1 MKMGDIMSN
10 VKKEKVILQVKYPI
24 ITSYTSDAHMLAI
37 LSNYSYT
44 EGWIF
49 NNFVNLWGEEPS
61 YDNHFSMLRFHS
73 WSIRRVCPYFKIN
86 YFDKAFFDSDI
97 VEFIISKIDSG
108 HYVTI
113 KYDQYYIPNSI
124 NYNEYHS
131 EHEMLIYGYDR
142 LKEMFLVADFFK
154 DGKYSFE
161 TTPFN
166 CVESAIVSVLDLEIF
181 SCNELEFYDA
191 NYKFNN
197 YFLYNSLNNF
207 LYSLNTAA
215 EGENVIIADYEL
227 EPIQQGR
234 YIFGIK
240 TYGLLKQTLSKVL
253 HNEMEFNDIR
263 PLHVI
268 SDHKLM
274 MCERLKYLA
283 NAGVIEANDYIIDEY
298 LTIKNISLTNRNL
311 YLKFLITKE
320 NSLINKIINNLD
332 KMESLESKAVT
343 YLVNKLSVN
352 TRVGISRY

>member
-1 MKMGDIMSN
+1 M
-10 VKKEKVILQVKYPI
+10 
-24 ITSYTSDAHMLAI
+24 
-37 LSNYSYT
+37 
-44 EGWIF
+44 
-49 NNFVNLWGEEPS
+49 
-61 YDNHFSMLRFHS
+61 
-73 WSIRRVCPYFKIN
+73 
-86 YFDKAFFDSDI
+86 
-97 VEFIISKIDSG
+97 
-108 HYVTI
+108 
-113 KYDQYYIPNSI
+113 
-124 NYNEYHS
+124 
-131 EHEMLIYGYDR
+131 
-142 LKEMFLVADFFK
+142 
-154 DGKYSFE
+154 
-161 TTPFN
+161 
-166 CVESAIVSVLDLEIF
+166 
-181 SCNELEFYDA
+181 
-191 NYKFNN
+191 
-197 YFLYNSLNNF
+197 YNSLNNF

-215 EGENVIIADYEL
+215 EGENVIIADYEA

-320 NSLINKIINNLD
+320 YSLINKIIYNLD
-332 KMESLESKAVT
+332 KMESLEIKAVT

-352 TRVGISRY
+352 TRVGISKY